1 MVSGWV
7 GLTGW
12 SHTEVVCRRRR
23 PPIPLL
29 TGHDVEHLR
38 RFAHAPDVTSQWFF
52 DLPLLVYI
60 NAKIVTL
67 HILRLQRDAYAQR
80 IRPIVVWLWGGV
92 WAWDRVS
99 PPVLHTHSINASSV
113 SSVCSYHLYFCVA
126 AYARMWD
133 IYPLGC
139 LPVSNPP

>member
-1 MVSGWV
+1 MCRQ
-7 GLTGW
+7 
-12 SHTEVVCRRRR
+12 HTHKVHYGIRLSWFDWLVTHRSRLPPKRA
-23 PPIPLL
+23 PIPLL

-126 AYARMWD
+126 AYARM
-133 IYPLGC
+133 
-139 LPVSNPP
+139 